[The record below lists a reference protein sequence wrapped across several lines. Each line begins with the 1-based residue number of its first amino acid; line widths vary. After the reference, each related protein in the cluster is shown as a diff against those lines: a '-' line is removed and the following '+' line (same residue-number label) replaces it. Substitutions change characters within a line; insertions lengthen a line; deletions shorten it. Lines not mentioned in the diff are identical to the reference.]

1 MGLELLSNGKTCIV
15 PEAFLLFT
23 READIKRMS
32 LAADHRVTQIPIKG
46 VEKALAIDFHINDN
60 RIYWADGE
68 RQVNINCSLADMT
81 TFSYYFTVNMEGLD
95 IETVLLST
103 HNIYEPLHEIYNNV
117 VYATSKG
124 SDQPAHTRSLIRA
137 FASHLSIL

>member
-1 MGLELLSNGKTCIV
+1 MYKTRRDNPLVYKGLNCLYFAGTNACANHNGGCSHLCLFTPNRPICACPMGLELLSNGKTCIV

-68 RQVNINCSLADMT
+68 RQVNINHSLGQKKN
-81 TFSYYFTVNMEGLD
+81 Y
-95 IETVLLST
+95 
-103 HNIYEPLHEIYNNV
+103 
-117 VYATSKG
+117 
-124 SDQPAHTRSLIRA
+124 
-137 FASHLSIL
+137 